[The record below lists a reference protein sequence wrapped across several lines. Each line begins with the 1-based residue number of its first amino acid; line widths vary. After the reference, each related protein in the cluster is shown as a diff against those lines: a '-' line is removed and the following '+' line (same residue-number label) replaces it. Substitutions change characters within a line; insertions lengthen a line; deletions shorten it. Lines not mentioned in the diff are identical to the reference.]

1 MARAKDS
8 VRIVHPSPEM
18 AGGGSNALPEWCQT
32 FKMRGEVKKQP
43 DDFYDGGTKP
53 LRSVPPF
60 LTLVKGPWPLC
71 ECECDQRQ
79 PEA

>member
-32 FKMRGEVKKQP
+32 FKMRGEVKK
-43 DDFYDGGTKP
+43 
-53 LRSVPPF
+53 
-60 LTLVKGPWPLC
+60 
-71 ECECDQRQ
+71 
-79 PEA
+79 AA